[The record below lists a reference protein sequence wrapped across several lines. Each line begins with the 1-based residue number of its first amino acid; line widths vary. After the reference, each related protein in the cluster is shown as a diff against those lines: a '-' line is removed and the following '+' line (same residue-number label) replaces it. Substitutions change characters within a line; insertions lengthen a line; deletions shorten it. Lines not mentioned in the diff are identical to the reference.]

1 MHFYLHLLD
10 GLNVSSLSIKL
21 SMCLNVMQYYHNRIA
36 CYCFVCSSQLI
47 MESFSFIF
55 FALICIIH
63 RKLNLS
69 LIDYHRCKLSNRNV
83 NNNLHVGLSSN
94 TKTRENNATL
104 SSGALAGIIIACLF
118 VVTVSLS
125 VAFYFLC
132 CRKKKETHVED
143 PERI

>member
-1 MHFYLHLLD
+1 MHFYFHLLD
-10 GLNVSSLSIKL
+10 GLHVSSLSTKI
-21 SMCLNVMQYYHNRIA
+21 SMCLNVMQYYQNQTA
-36 CYCFVCSSQLI
+36 CYCSIYTSQLI
-47 MESFSFIF
+47 MGSVSCVF
-55 FALICIIH
+55 FALTCIIH

-69 LIDYHRCKLSNRNV
+69 LIDYHRCKQSNRNV

-132 CRKKKETHVED
+132 CRKKKETHIED